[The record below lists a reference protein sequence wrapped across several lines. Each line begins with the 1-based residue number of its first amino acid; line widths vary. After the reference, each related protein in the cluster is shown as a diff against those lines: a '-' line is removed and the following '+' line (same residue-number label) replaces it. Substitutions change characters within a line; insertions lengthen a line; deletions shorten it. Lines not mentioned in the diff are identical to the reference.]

1 MASAASKRPQRPPNG
16 LSGLQMASAASKRPQ
31 MTSEV
36 KGSLKWPQW
45 VSFNDLSMIH
55 CFKWSKMVI
64 FLTSS
69 PQEEEEQQQQQLL
82 GDIDLR
88 WRCR

>member
-1 MASAASKRPQRPPNG
+1 MIING
-16 LSGLQMASAASKRPQ
+16 WTMDGNLGIREYSD
-31 MTSEV
+31 
-36 KGSLKWPQW
+36 
-45 VSFNDLSMIH
+45 F
-55 CFKWSKMVI
+55 

-69 PQEEEEQQQQQLL
+69 PKEEEEEEEEEEQQQQQLL